1 MSEVSLLGRS
11 WNWSWGNLLMV
22 DGQVCQ
28 THQWVTLLILD
39 ILLGKEGVLF
49 FRDGLD
55 GIVQGDGGIWTLDG
69 SLFNFNNFIFI
80 FS

>member
-1 MSEVSLLGRS
+1 MNEVSLLGRS
-11 WNWSWGNLLMV
+11 WNWSCGNLLMV

-55 GIVQGDGGIWTLDG
+55 GIVQGDGRIWTMDG
-69 SLFNFNNFIFI
+69 SLFNFNNSIFV